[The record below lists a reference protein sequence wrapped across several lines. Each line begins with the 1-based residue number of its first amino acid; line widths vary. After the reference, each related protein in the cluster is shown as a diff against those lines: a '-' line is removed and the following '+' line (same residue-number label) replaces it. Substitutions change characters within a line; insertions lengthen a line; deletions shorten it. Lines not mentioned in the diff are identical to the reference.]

1 MNWLRHKPMLPWIES
16 LVLNYSDRAGEEA
29 GGPDGGRTRARKGW
43 LKAYVLEVSHL
54 PESKPRTFEGPDV
67 VLFLSD
73 GQVKIPAVVTASA
86 WARIQEEEGRENLN
100 NFLNATVHLQVDRL
114 QFDMTPDRFTSRF
127 YLVLSGLST
136 VEAGLVRK
144 QTPCYTSLRSI
155 RMKIDQTWSARQR
168 AEDSQRSQNEP
179 DLSQL
184 LGVWQDEWLQSSVK
198 DVMERM
204 STHTSS
210 QPSTSA
216 YRSPLTGPAT
226 SWDLDRVRYQA
237 ETPFTIPVKFLCIPQ
252 HLETGTDAGLRI
264 HTGTELPALGD
275 AARQIPEPAGVE
287 SVHHAG
293 ESSPVLTEDD
303 FPQEEVIQR
312 PSSNPWDIFPPL
324 CISSES
330 SPEPTPIISSTTSG
344 PDCATM
350 VTSTSHVHT
359 SLPPYQKQQNSSLL
373 PTNSAEKSSP
383 EPPVSN
389 TTQNTRT
396 HQNLQALDRDRQDR
410 AQVDTRNSKRK
421 RHDVPLQK
429 VEEEEFSH
437 SPPSWLF
444 ETQQE
449 PARTKEGSS
458 PKRRVMRTISSVHSD
473 GKRFSY
479 TYRVSGQNLQD
490 FSRFRVAA
498 SVLHWAV
505 KYLLTPKLAEPPPNI
520 S

>member
-1 MNWLRHKPMLPWIES
+1 MYWLRHKPMLPWIEG
-16 LVLNYSDRAGEEA
+16 LVLSYSDREGEEA
-29 GGPDGGRTRARKGW
+29 GVPDGDRTLARKRW

-54 PESKPRTFEGPDV
+54 PESKLRAFEGPNV

-73 GQVKIPAVVTASA
+73 GQVKIPAVLTASA
-86 WARIQEEEGRENLN
+86 WARIQEEEGREDLN

-136 VEAGLVRK
+136 AETGLGRE

-168 AEDSQRSQNEP
+168 AEDSQRSRDEP

-184 LGVWQDEWLQSSVK
+184 LWQEEWLRSSVN
-198 DVMERM
+198 DVVERM
-204 STHTSS
+204 TTQTTP

-216 YRSPLTGPAT
+216 HHSSITGPAT
-226 SWDLDRVRYQA
+226 SWDQDRVRRGQ
-237 ETPFTIPVKFLCIPQ
+237 IPEP
-252 HLETGTDAGLRI
+252 AGV
-264 HTGTELPALGD
+264 EPV
-275 AARQIPEPAGVE
+275 RQIPEPAGVE
-287 SVHHAG
+287 PVRDADERSA
-293 ESSPVLTEDD
+293 VLTEDD
-303 FPQEEVIQR
+303 FPQEEVAQR
-312 PSSNPWDIFPPL
+312 PSSNPWDIYPPP

-330 SPEPTPIISSTTSG
+330 SPEPTPTHSGTTSG
-344 PDCATM
+344 PDRATM
-350 VTSTSHVHT
+350 VTSSPYVQI
-359 SLPPYQKQQNSSLL
+359 SLPPYQNQQNSSIL
-373 PTNSAEKSSP
+373 PTNSAEKSLP
-383 EPPVSN
+383 EPPASD

-396 HQNLQALDRDRQDR
+396 YQNLPALDRDSQDR
-410 AQVDTRNSKRK
+410 VQVDTGNLKRK
-421 RHDVPLQK
+421 RHDVPLQR

-444 ETQQE
+444 ETQPE
-449 PARTKEGSS
+449 PARTEEWSS
-458 PKRRVMRTISSVHSD
+458 PKQRAVRTTSSVHVD

-479 TYRVSGQNLQD
+479 TYSVTGQNLQD

-505 KYLLTPKLAEPPPNI
+505 KYLLTPKPAEPPPNI